1 MHSIAIQ
8 HMKREG
14 QSDTNGSKTERV
26 SIDFVV
32 ESESLLAQLLKA
44 DGGHRDFMGCFV
56 QGFAAENL
64 KKKAQLASALQPDTE
79 EGRYLL
85 YLCPECGD
93 IGCGA
98 YGAKL
103 RQTETT
109 MEWYDFA
116 YENGYE
122 PGRLLAA
129 VGPFIFARG
138 EYSAALEV
146 ASAA

>member
-1 MHSIAIQ
+1 
-8 HMKREG
+8 MKREG
-14 QSDTNGSKTERV
+14 QSDTSGSKIERV

-44 DGGHRDFMGCFV
+44 DGGHGDFMGCFV
-56 QGFAAENL
+56 QGFGAENL

-79 EGRYLL
+79 EGRHLL
-85 YLCPECGD
+85 YLCPECGG

-103 RQTETT
+103 RQTEAT

-122 PGRLLAA
+122 PSRLIAA
-129 VGPFIFARG
+129 IGPFIFARS
-138 EYSAALEV
+138 EYCAALEV